1 MVFGSVLPVCAAPAA
16 GGPQGRH
23 SLGLR
28 PPDRVTRPRLSS
40 GNVARGQSAAA
51 GLLCHGYAPCIG
63 RETWG
68 FATHHGVTAP
78 RLDCSDTLSRLARA
92 SRTTAQSR
100 DLFPESCFGP
110 GETSQKLLERVASK
124 VSGIHLE
131 HTRAAY
137 RASSDQAV
145 AFESAQCLLDSI
157 ERRAQHARQL
167 SRIALA
173 EQREGEKDPGAC
185 HAPERTRGCPDH
197 NY

>member
-1 MVFGSVLPVCAAPAA
+1 MRSDGGVRAA
-16 GGPQGRH
+16 GPHQ
-23 SLGLR
+23 LR
-28 PPDRVTRPRLSS
+28 AAAASQSYPDKAVKRKRSARP
-40 GNVARGQSAAA
+40 SAAA
-51 GLLCHGYAPCIG
+51 GLPWHGYAPCLR
-63 RETWG
+63 RETWD

-78 RLDCSDTLSRLARA
+78 RLDCSDSLPRLART

-100 DLFPESCFGP
+100 DLFPESSFGP

-167 SRIALA
+167 SRVALA

-185 HAPERTRGCPDH
+185 LAPERARGCPDH
-197 NY
+197 DD